1 MSRVNLIGVIM
12 PENLWLEDN
21 VASLDAFKD
30 ELSQCTDNLELYI
43 DSPGGDVFTSN
54 SMSVLIAEWC
64 LSHPNAK
71 PTCKIGGLCASAA
84 ANIVAKLPKSFT
96 VSCHEDT
103 LVMYHSAYAMITG
116 GPESLRD
123 NAVLLDLVNSVIIDK
138 LLAKTT
144 LDEQRVR
151 NAFREGREMWLSGRE
166 LKDCGLV
173 DSVIDEKS
181 EGAVIQAV
189 YGGTTKGNA
198 DAVRYA
204 ACVTSGIKA
213 KLEAYMSD
221 NNNKPEVDEETLE
234 STKAQAL
241 ATEETTEETE
251 TKAECGD
258 NETETKAEDEVEKD
272 DIEEEVEKEENDDTD
287 DTDEIEALKA
297 ENASLKAEVESLK
310 AIVAKYQPS
319 ATPSAKATNADWMTL
334 VRELNAKHLPE
345 QEYAKAYIALKQTH
359 QTEFDAFMV
368 SHSAR
373 M

>member
-21 VASLDAFKD
+21 VASLDAFKR
-30 ELSQCTDNLELYI
+30 EIAQCDDSLELYI

-54 SMSVLIAEWC
+54 SMSVLISEWC

-189 YGGTTKGNA
+189 YGGTTRENA

-272 DIEEEVEKEENDDTD
+272 DIEEEVEKEEKDDD
-287 DTDEIEALKA
+287 DTDEVEALKA

-359 QTEFDAFMV
+359 QNEFEAFMV